1 MQMEP
6 YAWVLEA
13 KRMAGSTIDHLVS
26 LMIFIG
32 ALLVFISLFNQTIQ
46 TAILYQRHRFLAT
59 KCSDLLDNILL
70 NPGIPADWGESGAV
84 PSVFGLQ
91 DRNFTT
97 QYRLSPFSLMRL
109 LSSSGDL
116 VYYSRTGNYY
126 SNVSWGVGGGYFL
139 LKESE
144 CVTYDLASKLLGVNG
159 TYGFQLAI
167 TPILTVDITEVREN
181 PLKFKI
187 QVSGLGSPLSNAN
200 LTYLMFWSNPNPSGD
215 APILNFTSSDVNGDF
230 LKTDSLG
237 IAYKEFSSDPY
248 IRVDNNKT
256 AYVFIVRVQLG
267 GLYGVGY
274 KARDVT
280 TSAGNI
286 IPFVESYEDGTVLLA
301 HKWGKNDP
309 SGNQGALFFN
319 ASFYVLSENF
329 VPMPEVQNVTGHVNY
344 GKEYDYYAMQI
355 PPSKV
360 GFLVVAY
367 RKGNEY
373 GMVVMPWG
381 VGVVGLSVVFGGDPV
396 GQEWVAADIRQ
407 VIVNGVAYQA
417 RLALWSLEGYG
428 VVG

>member
-1 MQMEP
+1 
-6 YAWVLEA
+6 
-13 KRMAGSTIDHLVS
+13 MAGSTIDHLIS
-26 LMIFIG
+26 LIIFIG
-32 ALLVFISLFNQTIQ
+32 ALLVFMSLFNQTIQ

-70 NPGIPADWGESGAV
+70 NPGIPTDWGESGVV

-97 QYRLSPFSLMRL
+97 QYRLNPFSLMRL

-116 VYYSRTGNYY
+116 VYYARTGNYY
-126 SNVSWGVGGGYFL
+126 SNVSWGVNGGYFL
-139 LKESE
+139 LRESE

-159 TYGFQLAI
+159 TYGFQLTI

-187 QVSGLGSPLSNAN
+187 QVSGFGSPLSNAN
-200 LTYLMFWSNPNPSGD
+200 LTYLMFWSNTAYGD
-215 APILNFTSSDVNGDF
+215 FPILNFTSSDINGDF
-230 LKTDSLG
+230 IETDSLG
-237 IAYKEFSSDPY
+237 IAYKEFPY

-256 AYVFIVRVQLG
+256 AYVFIVKVQLS
-267 GLYGVGY
+267 GLCGVGY

-286 IPFVESYEDGTVLLA
+286 IPFVESFEDGTVLLA

-309 SGNQGALFFN
+309 GGNQGALHFN
-319 ASFYVLSENF
+319 ATFYVLSENF
-329 VPMPEVQNVTGHVNY
+329 VPVPSLWNLTGTVNY
-344 GKEYDYYAMQI
+344 GAINYSVIQI
-355 PPSKV
+355 PTSKA

-367 RKGNEY
+367 RHGNEY

-381 VGVVGLSVVFGGDPV
+381 IGVVGLSVVFGGDPS

-428 VVG
+428 VMAK